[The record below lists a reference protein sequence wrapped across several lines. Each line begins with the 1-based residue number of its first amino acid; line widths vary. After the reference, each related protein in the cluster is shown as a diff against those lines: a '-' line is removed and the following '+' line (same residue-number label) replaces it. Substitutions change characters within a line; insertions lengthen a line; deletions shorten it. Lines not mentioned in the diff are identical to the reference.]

1 MYSLPPSLPKDGGF
15 EVNLINKKMIDEKK
29 LITPV
34 DYAKKKGVTKQAI
47 YKQMKLKQVKFKK
60 IAGVNFIILD

>member
-1 MYSLPPSLPKDGGF
+1 
-15 EVNLINKKMIDEKK
+15 MIDEKK